1 MFNKLIRDMEDIKIH
16 LLKMRTTM
24 CETKNTLDE
33 TNGKLDFAE
42 GKFCELEVLA
52 TENIQNETQE

>member
-1 MFNKLIRDMEDIKIH
+1 MFKKLIRYMEDIKIH

-42 GKFCELEVLA
+42 GKFCELKS
-52 TENIQNETQE
+52 